1 MNHLEDIVEV
11 TLETQ
16 MDSEVGHI
24 ATIMCDGFYLDT
36 SKRYRNSSV
45 FCQYKE
51 VLKMKSV
58 SE

>member
-16 MDSEVGHI
+16 MDSEVGRI

-45 FCQYKE
+45 FCQDR
-51 VLKMKSV
+51 KSV
-58 SE
+58 V